1 MSSFWHKLGRVVIN
15 DSLSTALFALFLICL
30 AGQGVSGWLAYNAS
44 LTSARLEAITLG
56 EYLRTGTFLDGLFSN
71 WQAAIL
77 QLAVLITFSA
87 VLRQKGAAHSRKT
100 APISHR
106 RLTWTIARRSNV
118 NKWLMANSLSLAFI
132 TIFVVTFVLHGVFGE
147 WKYNEDQIFRHL
159 PEVSLSEYLHS
170 SSFWFS
176 NFQCWEAEF
185 VAIGLYVIFS
195 IFLRQ
200 EGSPESKPPEASN
213 EQTGGV
219 NE

>member
-1 MSSFWHKLGRVVIN
+1 MTSLWHKVRKLLVN
-15 DSLSTALFALFLICL
+15 DSLSIALFALFLICL
-30 AGQGVSGWLAYNAS
+30 AGQGLSGWLAYNAS
-44 LTSARLEAITLG
+44 LAAARMGSITLG
-56 EYLRTGTFLDGLFSN
+56 EYFQTGTFLDGLFSN

-77 QLAVLITFSA
+77 QLAILVTFSA

-100 APISHR
+100 PAVNHR
-106 RLTWTIARRSNV
+106 RLTWTIAPRSNV
-118 NKWLMANSLSLAFI
+118 IKWLMANSLSLAFI
-132 TIFVVTFVLHGVFGE
+132 AIFIVTFGLHGVFGE
-147 WKYNEDQIFRHL
+147 WKYNEEQIFRQL
-159 PEVSLSEYLHS
+159 PEISLSGYLRS

-176 NFQCWEAEF
+176 SFQCWEAEF
-185 VAIGLYVIFS
+185 GAIGLFVVFS